1 MKIGIIGSGN
11 MGRVLGG
18 RLSEQGHDVF
28 FGARTKSS
36 AEFARDQ
43 VGGNSEAGSLEE
55 AVSFGDVLVYTIREL
70 PGDGVS
76 LDPSLFNGKTIIDL
90 NNAPIPEGFEYA
102 PVVESHAEKLQQTLP
117 GAEVVK
123 AFNML
128 AMEAFEVPKDV
139 LKTHNVS
146 VLLAGDHTEAKKHV
160 MHLIDQ
166 MGFTPIDSGNLR
178 SARLLESAAD
188 LIRQLMM
195 GAKLGAMAHL
205 SVGVLPQPKTL
216 EFGGRQASN
225 YH

>member
-1 MKIGIIGSGN
+1 

-28 FGARTKSS
+28 FGARTKAS

-43 VGGNSEAGSLEE
+43 VGDNAKAGSLEE

-70 PGDGVS
+70 PGHGVS
-76 LDPSLFNGKTIIDL
+76 LDPSLFDGKTVIDL

-117 GAEVVK
+117 DARVVK

-139 LKTHNVS
+139 VKKNNVS
-146 VLLAGDHTEAKKHV
+146 VLLAGDYSDAKEQV
-160 MHLIDQ
+160 TDLIRQ

-205 SVGVLPQPKTL
+205 SVGILPQPTKL
-216 EFGGRQASN
+216 EFGGRQSSN